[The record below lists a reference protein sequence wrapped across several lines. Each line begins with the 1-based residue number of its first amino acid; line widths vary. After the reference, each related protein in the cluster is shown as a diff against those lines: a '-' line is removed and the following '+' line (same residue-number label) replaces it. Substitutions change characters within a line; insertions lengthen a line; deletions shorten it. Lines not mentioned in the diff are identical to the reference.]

1 MNPSLRR
8 ILVVDDTPVTATTL
22 RDCLMHE
29 GFSVSTAPSGEEAL
43 EALPRIRP
51 DLVLLSLALPG
62 MDDLE
67 VCRRIRSAA
76 ETAHIA
82 IIIISSKSEEMDKVA
97 GLEAGGNDYMTKPVG
112 TRELVARI
120 RSLLRQAQS
129 PPERKAV
136 QGGRIEL
143 DLDRHTVSVRGV
155 PVKLTSKEFDLLGEL
170 MQANGRVLRR
180 EYLLDRIWDYRRVSE
195 MESRTVD
202 VHVASLRRK
211 LASEGH
217 RILTVRNAGYRFDL
231 LADGLRLE
239 NAESDERSA

>member
-1 MNPSLRR
+1 VNPSSRR
-8 ILVVDDTPVTATTL
+8 ILVVDDTPAMATTL
-22 RDCLMHE
+22 RDCLVRE
-29 GFSVSTAPSGEEAL
+29 GFSVTSATSGEEAL
-43 EALPRIRP
+43 SVLPQIRP
-51 DLVLLSLALPG
+51 DLVLLDLVLPG
-62 MDDLE
+62 MEDLDL
-67 VCRRIRSAA
+67 CRRIRSAA
-76 ETAHIA
+76 ETAHISV
-82 IIIISSKSEEMDKVA
+82 IIISSKSDEMDKVA
-97 GLEAGGNDYMTKPVG
+97 GLEAGANDYMTKPVG

-120 RSLLRQAQS
+120 NSLLRQPPSA
-129 PPERKAV
+129 PERKVV

-155 PVKLTSKEFDLLGEL
+155 AVKLTSKEFDLLGEL

-195 MESRTVD
+195 IESRTVD

-231 LADGLRLE
+231 LPDGLRLE